1 MAAPSK
7 GTSVLA
13 SLTAEVMATKTK
25 ASGAKL
31 TPVVG
36 EKGAPMEMA
45 KLPNDTG
52 IFMSNE
58 ALHDHAKQLRKFAG
72 DAIAI
77 ADGLDGLLSESSE
90 TKAKADPNAERKAK
104 EAEGDA
110 KALERATAERTPDEE
125 AAHIGAILSQTAPPE
140 EAQTAPP
147 ETSPET
153 FAAEFAAKAAAAQA
167 ATFTT
172 KWRCPT
178 HAKPGV
184 PKVSA
189 KGLDFIG
196 CPDCTQFYGG

>member
-25 ASGAKL
+25 ASGARL
-31 TPVVG
+31 TPVEG
-36 EKGAPMEMA
+36 EKGALPLEMA
-45 KLPNDTG
+45 KLPNDVG
-52 IFMSNE
+52 VFMSNE

-110 KALERATAERTPDEE
+110 KALERAT
-125 AAHIGAILSQTAPPE
+125 LSQTAPPE

-147 ETSPET
+147 ETSPEA

-189 KGLDFIG
+189 KGRDFIG